1 MPIQLNPDG
10 GANVTVPLVTW
21 RGGCPIRK
29 VDKQG
34 HTMIGHLEAGQC
46 LPPTTPPDEV
56 AKLVN
61 GNLVTPVT
69 VTLNAEQ
76 VAKARELTATNT
88 KEN

>member
-21 RGGCPIRK
+21 HGGCPIKK
-29 VDKQG
+29 VDRQG
-34 HTMIGHLEAGQC
+34 HTVIGRLDAGQC
-46 LPPTTPPDEV
+46 LPPDTPTEEV
-56 AKLVN
+56 AKLIN
-61 GNLVTPVT
+61 GNLVTLVT

-76 VAKARELTATNT
+76 VAKAREISTA